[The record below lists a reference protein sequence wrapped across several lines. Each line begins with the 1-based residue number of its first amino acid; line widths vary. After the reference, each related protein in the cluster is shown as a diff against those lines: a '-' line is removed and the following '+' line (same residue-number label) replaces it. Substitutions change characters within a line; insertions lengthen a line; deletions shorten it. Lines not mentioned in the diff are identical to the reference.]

1 MWARTVLLPCQMAN
15 IDASSDPISLLHVTR
30 RFGDVVAVDDVSF
43 SLAPGTIL
51 GLIGPSGSGKTT
63 ILRMLTGS
71 LAPTSGEVRVL
82 GESPTRFRARTRE
95 RLGYMPQNFVLYPEL
110 TAGENVSFVGALF
123 GMYLLKR
130 RRRVREVLEMVDLWE
145 ARDRR
150 ASQLSGGMQRR
161 LALAAAL
168 VHEPEVLFIDEPTA
182 GIDPILRTRIWEE
195 LRRQASEGRT
205 FIVTTQYVG
214 EAEHCDGVA
223 LLMSGQLLALA
234 SPGDLRREVYGGDIL
249 DLRTNRE
256 IDAET
261 LARVP
266 GVLSVRQRGP
276 RGVIVVTEDAGAT
289 TPRIVEAVQQNADSV
304 AFIDQYEP
312 SFDELFVQLV
322 ERHQAERKTAA

>member
-1 MWARTVLLPCQMAN
+1 MAN
-15 IDASSDPISLLHVTR
+15 TDGSGDPISLLHVTR
-30 RFGDVVAVDDVSF
+30 RFKDVVAVDDVSL

-82 GESPTRFRARTRE
+82 GEMPTRFRAHTRE

-110 TAGENVSFVGALF
+110 TAGENISFVGALF

-130 RRRVREVLEMVDLWE
+130 RRRVREVLEMVDLWDV
-145 ARDRR
+145 RDRR

-195 LRRQASEGRT
+195 LRRQANEGRT

-223 LLMSGQLLALA
+223 LLTSGHLLALA

-249 DLRTNRE
+249 DVRTNRE
-256 IDAET
+256 IEAET

-276 RGVIVVTEDAGAT
+276 RGVIVVTDDAGAT

-312 SFDELFVQLV
+312 SFDELFVKLV
-322 ERHQAERKTAA
+322 EQRQAERKPAA

>member
-1 MWARTVLLPCQMAN
+1 MAN
-15 IDASSDPISLLHVTR
+15 IDAFSDPISLLHVTR
-30 RFGDVVAVDDVSF
+30 RFGDVVAVDDVSL

-82 GESPTRFRARTRE
+82 GEMPTRFRARTRE

-123 GMYLLKR
+123 GMYLPKR
-130 RRRVREVLEMVDLWE
+130 RRRVREVLEMVDLWSV
-145 ARDRR
+145 RDRR

-234 SPGDLRREVYGGDIL
+234 SPGELRRQVYGGDIL
-249 DLRTNRE
+249 DVRTNRE
-256 IDAET
+256 INAET

-322 ERHQAERKTAA
+322 ERHQAVRRPAA

>member
-1 MWARTVLLPCQMAN
+1 MAN
-15 IDASSDPISLLHVTR
+15 VNASGDPISLLHVTR
-30 RFGDVVAVDDVSF
+30 RFKDVVAVDDVSF

-63 ILRMLTGS
+63 ILRMLTGG

-82 GESPTRFRARTRE
+82 GEMPTRFRAQTRE

-130 RRRVREVLEMVDLWE
+130 RKRVREVLEMVDLWD

-182 GIDPILRTRIWEE
+182 GIDPILRARIWEE
-195 LRRQASEGRT
+195 LRRQAGEGRT

-223 LLMSGQLLALA
+223 LLTSGHLLALA
-234 SPGDLRREVYGGDIL
+234 APGDLRREVYGGDIL
-249 DLRTNRE
+249 DVRTNRE
-256 IDAET
+256 IDAKT
-261 LARVP
+261 LEGVP

-276 RGVIVVTEDAGAT
+276 RGVIVVTDDAGAA

-312 SFDELFVQLV
+312 SFDELFVRLV
-322 ERHQAERKTAA
+322 EQHQAERAPAA

>member
-1 MWARTVLLPCQMAN
+1 MAN
-15 IDASSDPISLLHVTR
+15 IDAPSDPISLLHVTR
-30 RFGDVVAVDDVSF
+30 RFKDVVAVNDVSF

-82 GESPTRFRARTRE
+82 GERPTRFRAQTRE

-110 TAGENVSFVGALF
+110 SAGENVSFVGALF

-130 RRRVREVLEMVDLWE
+130 RRRVREVLEMVDLWDV
-145 ARDRR
+145 RHRR

-168 VHEPEVLFIDEPTA
+168 VHEPEVLFVDEPTA

-195 LRRQASEGRT
+195 LRRQANAGRT

-223 LLMSGQLLALA
+223 LLMSGELLALA
-234 SPGDLRREVYGGDIL
+234 SPSDLRREVYGGDIL
-249 DLRTNRE
+249 DVRTNRE
-256 IDAET
+256 ISAET

-266 GVLSVRQRGP
+266 GVLSVRQRGA

-322 ERHQAERKTAA
+322 ERRQAERKPAA

>member
-1 MWARTVLLPCQMAN
+1 MAN
-15 IDASSDPISLLHVTR
+15 IDAFSDPISLLHVTR
-30 RFGDVVAVDDVSF
+30 RFGDVVAVDDVSL

-82 GESPTRFRARTRE
+82 GEMPTRFRARTRE

-123 GMYLLKR
+123 GMYLPKR
-130 RRRVREVLEMVDLWE
+130 RRRVREVLEMVDLWSV
-145 ARDRR
+145 RDRR

-234 SPGDLRREVYGGDIL
+234 SPGELRRQVYGGDIL
-249 DLRTNRE
+249 DVRTNRE
-256 IDAET
+256 INAET

-322 ERHQAERKTAA
+322 ERHQAERRPAA

>member
-1 MWARTVLLPCQMAN
+1 MATTP
-15 IDASSDPISLLHVTR
+15 ASRDPISLLHVTR
-30 RFGDVVAVDDVSF
+30 RFKDVTAVDDVSF

-63 ILRMLTGS
+63 ILRMLTGG

-82 GESPTRFRARTRE
+82 GEMPTRFRAQTRE

-130 RRRVREVLEMVDLWE
+130 RRRVREVLEMVDLWDV
-145 ARDRR
+145 RDRR

-195 LRRQASEGRT
+195 LRRQAGEGRT

-223 LLMSGQLLALA
+223 LITSGHLLALA
-234 SPGDLRREVYGGDIL
+234 APADLRREVYGGDIL
-249 DLRTNRE
+249 DVRTNRE
-256 IDAET
+256 IDAQT
-261 LARVP
+261 LANVP
-266 GVLSVRQRGP
+266 GVLSARQRGP
-276 RGVIVVTEDAGAT
+276 RGVIVVTDDAGAA

-312 SFDELFVQLV
+312 SFDELFVRLV
-322 ERHQAERKTAA
+322 EQHQAERAPAA

>member
-1 MWARTVLLPCQMAN
+1 MAN
-15 IDASSDPISLLHVTR
+15 IDAFSDPISLLHVTR
-30 RFGDVVAVDDVSF
+30 RFGDVVAVDDVSL

-82 GESPTRFRARTRE
+82 GEMPTRFRARTRE

-123 GMYLLKR
+123 GMYLPKR
-130 RRRVREVLEMVDLWE
+130 RRRVREVLEMVDLWSV
-145 ARDRR
+145 RDRR

-182 GIDPILRTRIWEE
+182 GIDPLLRTRIWEE

-234 SPGDLRREVYGGDIL
+234 SPGELRRQVYGGDIL
-249 DLRTNRE
+249 DVRTNRE
-256 IDAET
+256 INAET

-322 ERHQAERKTAA
+322 ERHQAVRRPAA

>member
-1 MWARTVLLPCQMAN
+1 MAN

-30 RFGDVVAVDDVSF
+30 RFGDVVAVDDVSL

-63 ILRMLTGS
+63 ILRMLTGG

-82 GESPTRFRARTRE
+82 GEMPTRFRARTRE

-130 RRRVREVLEMVDLWE
+130 RRRVREVLEMVDLWSV
-145 ARDRR
+145 RDRR

-195 LRRQASEGRT
+195 LRRQANEGRT

-234 SPGDLRREVYGGDIL
+234 SPGGLRRDVYGGDIL
-249 DLRTNRE
+249 DVRTNRE

-261 LARVP
+261 LAHVP

-276 RGVIVVTEDAGAT
+276 RGVIVVTDDAGAT

-312 SFDELFVQLV
+312 S
-322 ERHQAERKTAA
+322 

>member
-1 MWARTVLLPCQMAN
+1 MVSVN
-15 IDASSDPISLLHVTR
+15 ASSDPISLLHVTR
-30 RFGDVVAVDDVSF
+30 RFKDVVAVDDVSF

-63 ILRMLTGS
+63 ILRMLTGG
-71 LAPTSGEVRVL
+71 LAPTNGELRVL
-82 GESPTRFRARTRE
+82 GERPTRFRARTRE

-110 TAGENVSFVGALF
+110 SAGENVSFVGALF

-130 RRRVREVLEMVDLWE
+130 RRRVREVLEMVDLWDV
-145 ARDRR
+145 RDRR

-195 LRRQASEGRT
+195 LRRQANEGRT

-223 LLMSGQLLALA
+223 LLTSGHLLALA
-234 SPGDLRREVYGGDIL
+234 APGDLRREVYGGDIL
-249 DLRTNRE
+249 DVRTNRE
-256 IDAET
+256 IDAKT
-261 LARVP
+261 LADVP

-289 TPRIVEAVQQNADSV
+289 TPRIVEAVQRNADSV

-312 SFDELFVQLV
+312 SFDELFVRLV
-322 ERHQAERKTAA
+322 EQHQAERAPAA

>member
-1 MWARTVLLPCQMAN
+1 MVSVN
-15 IDASSDPISLLHVTR
+15 ASSDPISLLHVTR
-30 RFGDVVAVDDVSF
+30 RFGDVVAVKDVSL

-63 ILRMLTGS
+63 ILRMLTGG

-82 GESPTRFRARTRE
+82 GELPTRFRAQTRE

-123 GMYLLKR
+123 GMYMLKR
-130 RRRVREVLEMVDLWE
+130 RRRVREVLEMVDLWDV
-145 ARDRR
+145 RDRR

-161 LALAAAL
+161 LALASAL

-182 GIDPILRTRIWEE
+182 GIDPILRERIWAE
-195 LRRQASEGRT
+195 LRRQANEGRT

-223 LLMSGQLLALA
+223 LLMAGELLALA
-234 SPGDLRREVYGGDIL
+234 SPADLRREVYGGDIL
-249 DLRTNRE
+249 DVRTNRE
-256 IDAET
+256 IDAKALES
-261 LARVP
+261 VP

-276 RGVIVVTEDAGAT
+276 RGVIIVTEDAGAT
-289 TPRIVEAVQQNADSV
+289 TPRIVEAVHQTADSV

-322 ERHQAERKTAA
+322 ERRLAERTPAA

>member
-1 MWARTVLLPCQMAN
+1 MAN
-15 IDASSDPISLLHVTR
+15 VNASSDPISLLHVTR
-30 RFGDVVAVDDVSF
+30 RFGDVVAVKDVSL

-63 ILRMLTGS
+63 ILRMLTGG

-82 GESPTRFRARTRE
+82 GELPTRFRAQTRE

-123 GMYLLKR
+123 GMYMLKR
-130 RRRVREVLEMVDLWE
+130 RRRVREVLEMVDLWDV
-145 ARDRR
+145 RDRR

-161 LALAAAL
+161 LALASAL

-182 GIDPILRTRIWEE
+182 GIDPILRERIWAE
-195 LRRQASEGRT
+195 LRRQANEGRT

-223 LLMSGQLLALA
+223 LLMAGELLALA
-234 SPGDLRREVYGGDIL
+234 SPADLRREVYGGDIL
-249 DLRTNRE
+249 DVRTNRE
-256 IDAET
+256 IDAKALES
-261 LARVP
+261 VP

-276 RGVIVVTEDAGAT
+276 RGVIIVTEDAGAT
-289 TPRIVEAVQQNADSV
+289 TPRIVEAVHQNADSV

-322 ERHQAERKTAA
+322 ERRLAERTPAA